1 MFTAGT
7 DTTTSTLEC
16 PMAELLHNPI
26 TLKKVQAELRRT
38 ISPEKKLEEKDI
50 ENLSYLKSVIK

>member
-7 DTTTSTLEC
+7 DTTTSTLEWA
-16 PMAELLHNPI
+16 MAELLHNPI

-38 ISPEKKLEEKDI
+38 ISPEKTLEEKDI
-50 ENLSYLKSVIK
+50 ENLPYL